1 MKTVVTVHY
10 LRRYNKVCGN
20 RHCNHEFEMGETVHF
35 AQSMGV
41 MYCHDCYYVEERTKR
56 RAPVGS
62 QSYKVYVLRGYS
74 GIVLPMSVVGIAGD
88 IPPVY
93 VSWVR
98 DNKRTVAKCT
108 GFEIVREERLVNP

>member
-1 MKTVVTVHY
+1 METVVTIHY

-20 RHCNHEFEMGETVHF
+20 RHCNHEFEMGEAVHF
-35 AQSMGV
+35 AQGMGI
-41 MYCHDCYYVEERTKR
+41 MYCLGCYYVEPTYRVR
-56 RAPVGS
+56 
-62 QSYKVYVLRGYS
+62 QLYKVYVLKEHS

-88 IPPVY
+88 MPSVY